1 MILEHY
7 AIIPVLSQHLVTCDD
22 SAVGPYEREK
32 LLSALARFV
41 PFLIGASLLMLLIT
55 CSVFNFIS
63 NLELFDAYQLI
74 ESVCACACVCVCLNY
89 FDEEVLK
96 VAVSLLM

>member
-22 SAVGPYEREK
+22 SAVGLYEREK

-55 CSVFNFIS
+55 CSVFNLIS

-74 ESVCACACVCVCLNY
+74 ESVCACACVCVC
-89 FDEEVLK
+89 V
-96 VAVSLLM
+96 